1 MSLGRIF
8 RHASELLSP
17 QRATAAARGARGGEI
32 VFSKNNVC
40 VHPTEG
46 VHAGQELHYPGYLCV
61 EFDEGWGGG
70 GGSLLLTWVPNARIE
85 REDEEALRYVTPESS
100 PVRRGSA
107 TLTSNKRRHTVGECS
122 PTHGP
127 VRPDRLSS
135 SLSLP
140 GGSLERPPAHGAHA
154 PHGQDPPSVAE
165 ACGASRPGP
174 HGDCL
179 LTSVSSAGCNGSPV
193 SKETSSTATSSQ
205 NSSDLVQPS
214 AASSFSCPPSTDTN
228 QSGMAIQLSTPGDSQ
243 SEPGLLPSPGNGQ
256 SDVTIQLS
264 TPGNSLSEPIF
275 LPSPGNGQSEPSFL
289 PSPTNGQSEGNL
301 FPITR
306 GDSKDSNGN
315 NNKATPLATIAED
328 GSQWVPPLLVC
339 DEDRGRPSERGDDGR
354 GEGGGVAGGEE
365 EEEVSPRAPWET
377 DPGWGARWGVEGG
390 PGEMSWDERLKLS
403 TLEQV
408 DGVFSVDLGHM
419 RSLRLFFSEEGG
431 SSGHFVIASRESQ
444 YKVFHFHCGGL
455 DRLAD
460 VFQRWKCCTLASPT
474 HQVSDSRSY
483 LHFCV
488 NEPVG
493 GVEGGAHP
501 EEGCYR
507 QLSRCSWL
515 EHLTADGRVEEDY
528 KIRKSIFFAGVAT
541 EVRGEVWPF
550 LLKYYSFRSTSHERE
565 QLRQHKRREYAD
577 VQLAR
582 LGMSQEDQER
592 FWREVQYT
600 VDRDVVRTDRS
611 HPFYQGE
618 DNPNVEIMRQ
628 ILLNYAVYRPDVG
641 YTQGMSDLLAPIL
654 AEVRDEADSFWC
666 FVGLMQET
674 IFFSSPRD
682 EDMETQLTY
691 LRELVRLMLPRFF
704 EHLQSLGEDGLQML
718 FCHRWVLLCFKR
730 EFRESEA
737 LRMWEAC
744 WAHYQTDYFHLFV
757 CLAIMDT
764 YGGVVVQRGLSADAM
779 LLHFT
784 NLAGHMSGKLVLI
797 KARGLLYRFRLLR
810 RIPCSL
816 HSLCVRCG
824 SGMWDSGYV
833 PAVECTGD
841 HLDADGCPYGGL
853 PPSLAAEPAP

>member
-8 RHASELLSP
+8 RQASELLSP

-107 TLTSNKRRHTVGECS
+107 TLTSRCRC
-122 PTHGP
+122 
-127 VRPDRLSS
+127 R
-135 SLSLP
+135 
-140 GGSLERPPAHGAHA
+140 GARW
-154 PHGQDPPSVAE
+154 S
-165 ACGASRPGP
+165 
-174 HGDCL
+174 
-179 LTSVSSAGCNGSPV
+179 GSPLTGPTPPTNPGSEAV
-193 SKETSSTATSSQ
+193 VIIIIHTYEFHEGPAFAEPAELWEG
-205 NSSDLVQPS
+205 DDPS

-228 QSGMAIQLSTPGDSQ
+228 QSGVAIQLSTPGDSQ

-275 LPSPGNGQSEPSFL
+275 LPSPDNGQSELSFL
-289 PSPTNGQSEGNL
+289 PSPTNGQSERNL
-301 FPITR
+301 FPVTR

-315 NNKATPLATIAED
+315 NNKGPL
-328 GSQWVPPLLVC
+328 GNGPRL
-339 DEDRGRPSERGDDGR
+339 
-354 GEGGGVAGGEE
+354 GG
-365 EEEVSPRAPWET
+365 
-377 DPGWGARWGVEGG
+377 
-390 PGEMSWDERLKLS
+390 SWDERLKLS

-419 RSLRLFFSEEGG
+419 RSLRLFFSKEGG

-474 HQVSDSRSY
+474 HQRWSDSRSY

-582 LGMSQEDQER
+582 YARTHEEQER

-618 DNPNVEIMRQ
+618 DNPNVEIMSGHRQ

-682 EDMETQLTY
+682 EDMETQL
-691 LRELVRLMLPRFF
+691 V
-704 EHLQSLGEDGLQML
+704 
-718 FCHRWVLLCFKR
+718 
-730 EFRESEA
+730 
-737 LRMWEAC
+737 
-744 WAHYQTDYFHLFV
+744 
-757 CLAIMDT
+757 
-764 YGGVVVQRGLSADAM
+764 
-779 LLHFT
+779 
-784 NLAGHMSGKLVLI
+784 
-797 KARGLLYRFRLLR
+797 
-810 RIPCSL
+810 
-816 HSLCVRCG
+816 
-824 SGMWDSGYV
+824 
-833 PAVECTGD
+833 
-841 HLDADGCPYGGL
+841 
-853 PPSLAAEPAP
+853 